1 MTCRAYRLSD
11 HRHELLSRASTY
23 AVNLVAMAAND
34 GLSRMTRARSFPCP
48 RTASPSVP
56 DPRVSRLRERFPAG
70 RSQSLASFS
79 QNPVCDKRVVLNRQ
93 DGTDLRLHTPCQV
106 RCVTP
111 REWKLCS
118 TASGRVA

>member
-1 MTCRAYRLSD
+1 MTCRAYRLPD
-11 HRHELLSRASTY
+11 HRHELLSLAWTY
-23 AVNLVAMAAND
+23 AVNLIAMAAND
-34 GLSRMTRARSFPCP
+34 RLSRMTRAHSFPCP

-56 DPRVSRLRERFPAG
+56 DPRVSRSRERFPAG
-70 RSQSLASFS
+70 RSRSLASFS

-93 DGTDLRLHTPCQV
+93 DGTDLRLYTSCRA
-106 RCVTP
+106 RCATA